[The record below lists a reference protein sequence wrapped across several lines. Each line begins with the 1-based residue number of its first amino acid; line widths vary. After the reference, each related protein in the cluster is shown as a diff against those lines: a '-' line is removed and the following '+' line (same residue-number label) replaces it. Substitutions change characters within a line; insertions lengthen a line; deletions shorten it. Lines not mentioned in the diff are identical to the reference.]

1 MDDRERL
8 AWLGLCW
15 GAEFGPAGF
24 ARLLLAYGS
33 ALEALRADEADLTLG
48 EARVKPAQAEA
59 MRRVKHTLE
68 AFGREADEVRRSGAQ
83 VLFSLDPDY
92 PAVLQELPH
101 PPPVICLKGRLL
113 PADAL
118 AVAIVGTRS
127 PSHEGAELATRL
139 ATAAAADEFTVV
151 SGLARGVD
159 TAAHQGALAH
169 EGRTIAII
177 GSGINKVTPSENA
190 NLAEGAIASGALI
203 SELPPMA
210 EATIPNLM
218 ARNRLIS
225 LFSRGAIVVECRA
238 TGGSMSTAQS
248 ALQQGRKLYAV
259 QWPQNT
265 EYNEGNA
272 QLLVSGAE
280 PIYGVHDMRRVG
292 LQLRAW
298 QHWAEDDEEEPQE
311 KAQLSL
317 F

>member
-15 GAEFGPAGF
+15 GAEIGPAGF

-33 ALEALRADEADLTLG
+33 ALEALQADEADLTVG
-48 EARVKPAQAEA
+48 EARLRPVQAA
-59 MRRVKHTLE
+59 AVQRVRHTLD
-68 AFGREADEVRRSGAQ
+68 AFGREAEEVRASGAK

-92 PAVLQELPH
+92 PAILQELPH
-101 PPPVICLKGRLL
+101 PPPVVCLRGRLL
-113 PADAL
+113 PTDAL
-118 AVAIVGTRS
+118 AVGLVGTRS
-127 PSHEGAELATRL
+127 PSHEGADLAAHL

-151 SGLARGVD
+151 SGLARGID

-177 GSGINKVTPSENA
+177 GSGINNVTPPENTP
-190 NLAEGAIASGALI
+190 LAERVIASGALI

-225 LFSRGAIVVECRA
+225 LFSRGVIVVECRA
-238 TGGSMSTAQS
+238 TGGSISTAQS

-259 QWPQNT
+259 QWPQQT
-265 EYNEGNA
+265 EQSEGNA

-280 PIYGVHDMRRVG
+280 PIYSAHDMRRVG

-298 QHWAEDDEEEPQE
+298 QHWEDDDEPEE

>member
-15 GAEFGPAGF
+15 GAEIGPAGF

-33 ALEALRADEADLTLG
+33 ALEALQAGEADLTVG
-48 EARVKPAQAEA
+48 EARLRPAQAAA
-59 MRRVKHTLE
+59 MQRVKHTLDS
-68 AFGREADEVRRSGAQ
+68 FGREAEEVRRGGAK

-92 PAVLQELPH
+92 PPILQELPH
-101 PPPVICLKGRLL
+101 PPPVVCLKGRLL
-113 PADAL
+113 PADSL
-118 AVAIVGTRS
+118 AVGIVGTRS
-127 PSHEGAELATRL
+127 PSHEGADLAAHL

-177 GSGINKVTPSENA
+177 GSGINNVTPAENA
-190 NLAEGAIASGALI
+190 PLAERVIASGALL

-225 LFSRGAIVVECRA
+225 LFSRGVIVVECRA
-238 TGGSMSTAQS
+238 TGGSISTAQS

-259 QWPQNT
+259 QWPQQT
-265 EYNEGNA
+265 EQSEGNA

-280 PIYGVHDMRRVG
+280 PIYSVHDMRRVG

-298 QHWAEDDEEEPQE
+298 QHWEDDEEPEE